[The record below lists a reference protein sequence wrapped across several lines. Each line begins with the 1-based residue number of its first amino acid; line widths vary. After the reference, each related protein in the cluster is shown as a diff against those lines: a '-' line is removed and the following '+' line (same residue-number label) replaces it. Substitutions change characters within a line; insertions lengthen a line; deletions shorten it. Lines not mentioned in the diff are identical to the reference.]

1 MSAKD
6 PAQQTER
13 IRLIER
19 DLGLAV
25 KAVVLAI
32 LFWFLYWSSWVVD
45 SPANPNLV
53 LDKVTWMFAQQA
65 VQYVFLLYLAFNFG
79 VAFILLGNRQVA
91 FPLLQWTVFIV
102 ALVDGLFL
110 GALVAVT
117 GGIGSAL
124 YWLYPVLIVRNCLSF
139 KATGPQVILNLL
151 MLLFYTGGVLLD
163 ATIGAMDT
171 VLLEE
176 EEEAAAAAAV
186 FPLGGGFLWRLA
198 LLIAVAAWSWG
209 LQILFDRQRQRQDE
223 QQELAL
229 RRQQLEAA
237 GRLAAEIAHQLKN
250 PLSIINNASYT
261 LQRTVK
267 EGKTIT
273 QQIRIIREEVEKS
286 DRLITELMGY
296 AQLAEGRVEKL
307 DVKEELER
315 AVLQV
320 FPPAV
325 EYDVQIHRDYAP
337 DLPLLLAQRNH
348 LSETFVN
355 LLQNTREVL
364 DGHGNV
370 WIQTSPG
377 ENYSIRISI
386 ADDGPGIAP
395 ENIERIFAPYFTTR
409 DKGTGLGLAIVK
421 HNTEMYGGQI
431 TVESEL
437 GKGARFILDFPAR
450 TLMKLRK

>member
-1 MSAKD
+1 MSSTD
-6 PAQQTER
+6 PAQQLER

-32 LFWFLYWSSWVVD
+32 LFWFLYWSSWVAD
-45 SPANPNLV
+45 TPANPHV
-53 LDKVTWMFAQQA
+53 AVDKVTWMFAQQA
-65 VQYVFLLYLAFNFG
+65 VQYVFLFYLAFNFG
-79 VAFILLGNRQVA
+79 VAFILLGNRQVG
-91 FPLLQWTVFIV
+91 FPLVQWTVFMV

-110 GALVAVT
+110 GALIAVT
-117 GGIGSAL
+117 GGIESAL
-124 YWLYPVLIVRNCLSF
+124 YWLYPVLIMRNCLSF
-139 KATGPQVILNLL
+139 KATIPQGTLNLL
-151 MLLFYTGGVLLD
+151 MVLFYTGAVLLD
-163 ATIGAMDT
+163 ATIGAMDAMAPGDD
-171 VLLEE
+171 EE
-176 EEEAAAAAAV
+176 FTAGAV
-186 FPLGGGFLWRLA
+186 SPLSTAFAWRLA
-198 LLIAVAAWSWG
+198 LLVAVAAWSWG
-209 LQILFDRQRQRQDE
+209 LQILFDRQRQRQEE
-223 QQELAL
+223 QDELAL

-325 EYDVQIHRDYAP
+325 EYDIQIHRDYAVG
-337 DLPLLLAQRNH
+337 LPLLLAQRNH
-348 LSETFVN
+348 LGETFVN
-355 LLQNTREVL
+355 LLQNTREAL
-364 DGHGNV
+364 DGRGNV
-370 WIQTSPG
+370 WIQTAPG
-377 ENYSIRISI
+377 ENYSVTISI

-395 ENIERIFAPYFTTR
+395 ENLERIFTPYFTTR
-409 DKGTGLGLAIVK
+409 EKGTGLGLAIVK
-421 HNTEMYGGQI
+421 HNIEMYGGQVA
-431 TVESEL
+431 VESEL
-437 GKGARFILDFPAR
+437 GKGARFILTFPAR
-450 TLMKLRK
+450 TLIKLRK

>member
-1 MSAKD
+1 
-6 PAQQTER
+6 
-13 IRLIER
+13 
-19 DLGLAV
+19 
-25 KAVVLAI
+25 
-32 LFWFLYWSSWVVD
+32 
-45 SPANPNLV
+45 
-53 LDKVTWMFAQQA
+53 
-65 VQYVFLLYLAFNFG
+65 
-79 VAFILLGNRQVA
+79 
-91 FPLLQWTVFIV
+91 
-102 ALVDGLFL
+102 
-110 GALVAVT
+110 
-117 GGIGSAL
+117 
-124 YWLYPVLIVRNCLSF
+124 RNCLSF

-171 VLLEE
+171 IALED
-176 EEEAAAAAAV
+176 EEEAAAVAV
-186 FPLGGGFLWRLA
+186 SPLAGGFVWRLA
-198 LLIAVAAWSWG
+198 LLMAVAAWSWG

-307 DVKEELER
+307 DVKEEIER

-325 EYDVQIHRDYAP
+325 EYDVKIHRDYAP
-337 DLPLLLAQRNH
+337 GLPLLLVQRNH

-355 LLQNTREVL
+355 LLQNTREAL
-364 DGHGNV
+364 DGHGNI
-370 WIQTSPG
+370 WIQTSPS

-409 DKGTGLGLAIVK
+409 EKGTGLGLAIVK

-437 GKGARFILDFPAR
+437 GKGARFVLNFPAR